1 MIPST
6 ALDFKLY
13 CKFLESLGLLPRI
26 YQNKWEMKKKYYL
39 KLLVE
44 LRCFIHLKSITQIFV
59 ENKYLLQKPLDVSDF
74 SQLKT

>member
-1 MIPST
+1 MGN
-6 ALDFKLY
+6 
-13 CKFLESLGLLPRI
+13 E
-26 YQNKWEMKKKYYL
+26 KKYYL

-44 LRCFIHLKSITQIFV
+44 LRYFIHLKSITQIFV